1 MKPNKKKPRI
11 RNRPRNKANRL
22 LASQDEVQEKYQ
34 DENTFDEQVH
44 EEPLQNVN
52 RNEEN
57 VSDDDDMPDLE
68 DETKSNEELDP
79 VIKMQSIIHEK
90 ILKIPDKE
98 SSDKTTE
105 QETTEN
111 SKEKIKE
118 NNVVVREQ
126 LTENNF
132 DKQSKSSGKSDAP
145 ATTHYPK
152 VNQKSKDKIKEP
164 FKEKENKNSTSN
176 NKSENSQIPKFNQK
190 SKEKEKE
197 NAKEKVQEASEPSKA
212 NPKAKEKVKENDK
225 EKESASEPKTE
236 KNAFIQNLQ
245 KKMEAMMSD
254 GGDENLPNTLMENLK
269 KLLDQKPMT
278 DIESSDDEEEYVEYI
293 YKPRKY
299 FLVGLCNLCKCDLC
313 KIEQVIECSKCH
325 MTYYCNIDHMQN
337 DVEHRQLCAAL
348 QQVAADVSGG
358 HIFSKCSDMSPD
370 QFRSYRIIVIRK
382 VSEILQRPLSATEQE
397 VLLFPRLCINLKCR
411 KFEGL
416 TDCANCGM
424 VAYCKEPPH
433 LPSEHEKWCK
443 FYQLFKELVM
453 HQEKFGRLDPSLPS
467 KILKDTPLTCNTTKD
482 LFKKLNMDLP
492 ENSCENAALTQISTA
507 PLTAWYAL
515 KLTQQLNKHEE
526 LTIHLIGAE
535 IEFEVDIL
543 HKWELFFLHIA
554 PVVKKLNV
562 VFVGP
567 ELNPNNI
574 SFEQLQKTKCCK
586 VCQKNQRTVKY
597 FFEANIYHDYCGSK
611 RFLRPNLI
619 CFFNAGL
626 YRSTGFNMEDTWPE
640 TILAAAN
647 LHVPIVVT
655 AYTEYESPL
664 DLERFLEEG
673 GREMTIL
680 EKPSENL
687 FSSVK
692 PERNFISDDEAP
704 FMFKNYYSFI
714 LH

>member
-22 LASQDEVQEKYQ
+22 LALQGDQQSQEEESLPLE
-34 DENTFDEQVH
+34 ENI
-44 EEPLQNVN
+44 EPTQNLN
-52 RNEEN
+52 SKEEN
-57 VSDDDDMPDLE
+57 VSDDEDDEDMPGLE
-68 DETKSNEELDP
+68 DESEPTEDASHELDA
-79 VIKMQSIIHEK
+79 VTTIHRKMHEK
-90 ILKIPDKE
+90 ILKTQGNVP
-98 SSDKTTE
+98 SSGQTP
-105 QETTEN
+105 
-111 SKEKIKE
+111 KEKETQRDNQKSKVKE
-118 NNVVVREQ
+118 KTPETKPYKSGSKNAASNN
-126 LTENNF
+126 NN
-132 DKQSKSSGKSDAP
+132 KPVPETGEKN
-145 ATTHYPK
+145 PK
-152 VNQKSKDKIKEP
+152 VNQKPKE
-164 FKEKENKNSTSN
+164 
-176 NKSENSQIPKFNQK
+176 K
-190 SKEKEKE
+190 SKEKENLPE
-197 NAKEKVQEASEPSKA
+197 N
-212 NPKAKEKVKENDK
+212 
-225 EKESASEPKTE
+225 KTE
-236 KNAFIQNLQ
+236 KSAFIQNLQ

-254 GGDENLPNTLMENLK
+254 GDENLPNTLMENLK

-278 DIESSDDEEEYVEYI
+278 DIESSDDDEEYVEYI

-313 KIEQVIECSKCH
+313 KIEQLIECSKCH

-337 DVEHRQLCAAL
+337 DVEHRQLCSAL
-348 QQVAADVSGG
+348 QQVAAADVSGG
-358 HIFSKCSDMSPD
+358 HIFAKCSDMTPD

-382 VSEILQRPLSATEQE
+382 VSEILQRPLTATEQE
-397 VLLFPRLCINLKCR
+397 VLLFPRLCINAKCR

-416 TDCANCGM
+416 TDCPNCGM
-424 VAYCKEPPH
+424 VAYCTEPLH
-433 LPSEHEKWCK
+433 LVADHDKWCR

-453 HQEKFGRLDPSLPS
+453 QQEKFGRLDPSLPS
-467 KILKDTPLTCNTTKD
+467 KILKDTPLVCNTTREI
-482 LFKKLNMDLP
+482 FKKLNIDLP
-492 ENSCENAALTQISTA
+492 ENSCEFAALTQISTA

-543 HKWELFFLHIA
+543 HKWEQFFLHIT
-554 PVVKKLNV
+554 PMVKTLHV

-597 FFEANIYHDYCGSK
+597 FFEANIYHDYCRSK
-611 RFLRPNLI
+611 RFLTPNLV

-640 TILAAAN
+640 TISAAAK

-664 DLERFLEEG
+664 DLERFLEESN
-673 GREMTIL
+673 RDMKLL

-687 FSSVK
+687 FSSFK

-704 FMFKNYYSFI
+704 FMFKNYYSFV
-714 LH
+714 LQ

>member
-22 LASQDEVQEKYQ
+22 LASQEQQQQQ
-34 DENTFDEQVH
+34 DEEDQMPS
-44 EEPLQNVN
+44 EEIQETV
-52 RNEEN
+52 EN
-57 VSDDDDMPDLE
+57 SNLPTEGVSDDDDMPDLE
-68 DETKSNEELDP
+68 DDSKPPEMPSAEPDAVTTLTR
-79 VIKMQSIIHEK
+79 IMHEK
-90 ILKIPDKE
+90 ILKTPDKN
-98 SSDKTTE
+98 SKTPTTTDKPVT
-105 QETTEN
+105 ETTPE
-111 SKEKIKE
+111 
-118 NNVVVREQ
+118 
-126 LTENNF
+126 T
-132 DKQSKSSGKSDAP
+132 SSP
-145 ATTHYPK
+145 ADQNPK
-152 VNQKSKDKIKEP
+152 GNQ
-164 FKEKENKNSTSN
+164 
-176 NKSENSQIPKFNQK
+176 
-190 SKEKEKE
+190 
-197 NAKEKVQEASEPSKA
+197 
-212 NPKAKEKVKENDK
+212 KAKEKVKENVA
-225 EKESASEPKTE
+225 EAKTE

-254 GGDENLPNTLMENLK
+254 GDENLPNTLMENLK

-313 KIEQVIECSKCH
+313 KIEQLIECSKCR

-337 DVEHRQLCAAL
+337 DVEHRQLCSAL
-348 QQVAADVSGG
+348 QQVAANVDGG

-370 QFRSYRIIVIRK
+370 QFRSYRIIMIRK
-382 VSEILQRPLSATEQE
+382 VSEILQRPLTATEQE
-397 VLLFPRLCINLKCR
+397 VILFPRLCINGKCR
-411 KFEGL
+411 KYEAL
-416 TDCANCGM
+416 TDCPNCGM
-424 VAYCKEPPH
+424 VAYCSEPLH
-433 LPSEHEKWCK
+433 LVSEHEKWCK

-453 HQEKFGRLDPSLPS
+453 QQEKFGRLDPSLPS
-467 KILKDTPLTCNTTKD
+467 KILKDTPLVCNTTREI
-482 LFKKLNMDLP
+482 FKKLNMDLP
-492 ENSCENAALTQISTA
+492 ENSCEYAALTQISTA

-515 KLTQQLNKHEE
+515 KLTQQLNRLEE

-543 HKWELFFLHIA
+543 HKWELFFLHIT
-554 PVVKKLNV
+554 PMVKTLNV

-597 FFEANIYHDYCGSK
+597 FFEANIYHDYCRSK
-611 RFLRPNLI
+611 RFLNPNLI

-640 TILAAAN
+640 TINAAAN
-647 LHVPIVVT
+647 LNVPIVVT

-673 GREMTIL
+673 GREMKML

-704 FMFKNYYSFI
+704 FMFKNYYSFV
-714 LH
+714 LR